1 MSSFNACLFSSASL
15 VLQFSHQIPLSL
27 PGELP
32 LPEAGDPVPNPG
44 EPPRDPGDPVP
55 IPGEMVPGEPEKD
68 PGEEIP
74 EPGDGVP
81 VELGIEPA
89 PSGAG
94 RVLERL
100 VSSYAFL
107 YHVSGKME
115 ADLVGEVSGTPYFLL
130 RLLTDLSLVP
140 DSEVMLQVRG
150 GGGGGRGSRRGE
162 RTSVA
167 ALHPKRDHLIEFN

>member
-1 MSSFNACLFSSASL
+1 MAHTSQRLSRSFHARRELLGTCSLSWSSREKEGSLLEYGPGMRSFKACRLSSVSL
-15 VLQFSHQIPLSL
+15 ALQFSHHITLSL

-44 EPPRDPGDPVP
+44 EPPREPGDPVP
-55 IPGEMVPGEPEKD
+55 IPGEMVPGDPEKD

-81 VELGIEPA
+81 VELGMEPA

-100 VSSYAFL
+100 PSSYTL
-107 YHVSGKME
+107 RYHVSGK
-115 ADLVGEVSGTPYFLL
+115 
-130 RLLTDLSLVP
+130 
-140 DSEVMLQVRG
+140 
-150 GGGGGRGSRRGE
+150 
-162 RTSVA
+162 
-167 ALHPKRDHLIEFN
+167 